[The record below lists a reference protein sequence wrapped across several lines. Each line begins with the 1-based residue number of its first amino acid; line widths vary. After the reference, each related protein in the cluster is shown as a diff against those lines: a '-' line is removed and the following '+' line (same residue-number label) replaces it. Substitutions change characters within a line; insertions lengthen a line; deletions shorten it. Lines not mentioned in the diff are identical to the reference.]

1 MIRTASC
8 LAAAAVLLGGCV
20 NLSRTA
26 AVSPAAPELVRNARV
41 ERVVLTAK
49 DIGARPEL
57 EAIFRQRVK
66 AKLDQCAKG
75 SIPLRLEAAL
85 DRVEATNPVVTAL
98 LFGANVLRGAATLV
112 REDTGEVVGQ
122 YQIGRTIVG
131 RGPAVIQ
138 MAEAEEQLSD
148 AYGEELCKAAFVQG
162 AR

>member
-1 MIRTASC
+1 MIRTGLC
-8 LAAAAVLLGGCV
+8 LTAAAVMLSGCL

-26 AVSPAAPELVRNARV
+26 AVAPAPAELVRDARV
-41 ERVVLTAK
+41 ERIVLTAK

-57 EAIFRQRVK
+57 EAIFQQRVK
-66 AKLDQCAKG
+66 AKLDQGATG
-75 SIPLRLEAAL
+75 ATPLRLEAVL
-85 DRVEATNPVVTAL
+85 DRVDKTNPVVTAL

-131 RGPAVIQ
+131 RGPAAIA

-148 AYGEELCKAAFVQG
+148 AYGEELCKAAFPPV

>member
-1 MIRTASC
+1 MIRLVGV
-8 LAAAAVLLGGCV
+8 LAASAMLAGCV

-26 AVSPAAPELVRNARV
+26 AVTPMAPEVVRDAHV
-41 ERVVLTAK
+41 ARVVLTAR
-49 DIGARPEL
+49 DIGARPAF
-57 EAIFRQRVK
+57 EAIFHQRVK
-66 AKLDQCAKG
+66 AKLDECAKG
-75 SIPLRLEAAL
+75 STPLRLEAAL
-85 DRVEATNPVVTAL
+85 DRVEKANPVVTAL

-131 RGPAVIQ
+131 RGPAAIA

-148 AYGEELCKAAFVQG
+148 AYGEELCRAAFTE

>member
-1 MIRTASC
+1 MIRTAGVV
-8 LAAAAVLLGGCV
+8 AAAALLAGCV

-26 AVSPAAPELVRNARV
+26 AVTPARPEVVRDAHVARI
-41 ERVVLTAK
+41 VLTARE
-49 DIGARPEL
+49 IGARPEF
-57 EAIFRQRVK
+57 EAIFLQRVK

-75 SIPLRLEAAL
+75 STPLRLEAAL
-85 DRVEATNPVVTAL
+85 DRVEKTNPVVTAL

-122 YQIGRTIVG
+122 YQIGRTVVG

-148 AYGEELCKAAFVQG
+148 AYGEELCKAAFTEV
-162 AR
+162 R

>member
-1 MIRTASC
+1 MIRTGLSV
-8 LAAAAVLLGGCV
+8 AAAALMLSGCL

-26 AVSPAAPELVRNARV
+26 IVASAPAAVVRDGRV
-41 ERVVLTAK
+41 ERIVLAAK

-57 EAIFRQRVK
+57 EAIFQQRVK
-66 AKLDQCAKG
+66 AKLERCATG
-75 SIPLRLEAAL
+75 ATPLRLEAVL
-85 DRVEATNPVVTAL
+85 DRVDKTNPVVTAL

-131 RGPAVIQ
+131 RGPAAIA

-148 AYGEELCKAAFVQG
+148 AYGEELCKAAFTP
-162 AR
+162 AK